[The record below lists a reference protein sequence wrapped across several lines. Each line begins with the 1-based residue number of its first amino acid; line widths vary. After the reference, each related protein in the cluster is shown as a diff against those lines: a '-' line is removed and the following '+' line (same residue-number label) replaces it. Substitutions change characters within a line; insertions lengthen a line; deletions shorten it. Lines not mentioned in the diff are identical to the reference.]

1 MIHNCFTYHQWPF
14 VICNQPK
21 FIHLASSLYIIN
33 DSNSDIV
40 RVFWILPRHST
51 IPIIPA
57 VLEKE
62 SAENIYEALLQRHP
76 VGFWSFWAL
85 IEGGHLCCYIRVLLA
100 PTINHIILIKS
111 IILFIVY
118 VCGARHCVTLFE
130 SWTYFFFKHTTV
142 QSCASRLLFESHLP
156 GKQKKGFNVSSDSL
170 TVFQSSTYTLWFTIC
185 VFFELMLYSFTI
197 EF

>member
-1 MIHNCFTYHQWPF
+1 MIHNCWLFY
-14 VICNQPK
+14 I
-21 FIHLASSLYIIN
+21 SSVAIRNLYIIN

-85 IEGGHLCCYIRVLLA
+85 IEGGHLCCYIRMLLA
-100 PTINHIILIKS
+100 PTINHINLIQINYFVYCVCVWCEALCNVVRILNIFLFQTHYRS
-111 IILFIVY
+111 IMCIQITFWITF
-118 VCGARHCVTLFE
+118 ARKTKKRGSTSVVTHWP
-130 SWTYFFFKHTTV
+130 S
-142 QSCASRLLFESHLP
+142 SSLLPTPCDLRF
-156 GKQKKGFNVSSDSL
+156 
-170 TVFQSSTYTLWFTIC
+170 
-185 VFFELMLYSFTI
+185 VFFLN
-197 EF
+197 